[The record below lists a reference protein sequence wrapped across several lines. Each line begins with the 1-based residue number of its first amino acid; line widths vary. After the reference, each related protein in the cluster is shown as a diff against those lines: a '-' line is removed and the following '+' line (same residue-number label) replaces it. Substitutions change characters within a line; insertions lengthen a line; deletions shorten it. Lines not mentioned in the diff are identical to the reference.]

1 MLASASM
8 NAHTIDIW
16 NLGTNAISLTI
27 PWEGNRGG
35 ENIYYLC
42 YNLADTRLA
51 VGDSNGTISIYD
63 TATGAKVHSLRGH
76 GSPVWCLRMHTEE
89 FDYVL
94 K

>member
-1 MLASASM
+1 MLAIV
-8 NAHTIDIW
+8 NIDDAIEIW
-16 NLGTNAISLTI
+16 DLDTNAISLTS
-27 PWEGNRGG
+27 PWEGNRG
-35 ENIYYLC
+35 EHTCCLC

-63 TATGAKVHSLRGH
+63 TATGAKVHSLRGQ
-76 GSPVWCLRMHTEE
+76 GSSVRCLRMHTEE

>member
-1 MLASASM
+1 MLASG
-8 NAHTIDIW
+8 NIDHTIDIW
-16 NLGTNAISLTI
+16 DLGTNAISLTI
-27 PWEGNRGG
+27 PWEGNQGYY
-35 ENIYYLC
+35 IYCLC

-76 GSPVWCLRMHTEE
+76 ARLVWCLRMHTEE